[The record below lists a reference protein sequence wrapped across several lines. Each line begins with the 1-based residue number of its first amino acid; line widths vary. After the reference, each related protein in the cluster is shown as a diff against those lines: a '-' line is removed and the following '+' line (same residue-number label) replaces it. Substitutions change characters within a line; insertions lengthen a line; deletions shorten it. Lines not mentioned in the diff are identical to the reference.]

1 MNMQSNDSGVSQ
13 SDGVA
18 SEGLQQRRVRPGHI
32 HLVVGPVGAG
42 KSTFARRRC
51 REHGGVRL
59 TLDEWMTTLF
69 SDDRPEVGVAEWY
82 VERAARCVEQ
92 IWRVAGGVIRAGTDV
107 VLEIGLILR
116 RDREALYVRAEASGV
131 GLTVYVLDAP
141 RRLRRERVE
150 RRNRERGAT
159 FSMEVPPHIF
169 ERASDLWEPLD
180 EAECE
185 GRDVRF
191 VDPSAE

>member
-1 MNMQSNDSGVSQ
+1 MSMNDSGTSQ
-13 SDGVA
+13 SESAA
-18 SEGLQQRRVRPGHI
+18 SEGLQQPDMRLGHI

-51 REHGGVRL
+51 REHGAVCL

-69 SDDRPEVGVAEWY
+69 SDDRPDVGVAEWY

-92 IWRVAGGVIRAGTDV
+92 IWRVTRGVLRTGTDV

-116 RDREALYVRAEASGV
+116 RDREGLYERVDAFGA

-141 RRLRRERVE
+141 RELRRERVE

-180 EAECE
+180 AAECE
-185 GRDVRF
+185 GRDVRL
-191 VDPSAE
+191 VDPSSE